1 MAVREKEVKKKFKDN
16 RKKIREKN
24 RNAKKTKYNQNTLW
38 KGVKKWKIN

>member
-24 RNAKKTKYNQNTLW
+24 RNAKKTKYNQNTL
-38 KGVKKWKIN
+38 